1 VHAGGTPRRKRS
13 MKLLTHTGAVLA
25 AAAAIALGVPA
36 APALATGFGLELV
49 AQSEAVVGKPM
60 TVQAIG
66 TIPPQ
71 DLVYPYFFT
80 MHAIPATSVDT
91 CPFDE
96 FQGALF
102 AISSGGGTLVLR
114 AGEHPD
120 MAGNFSIPITVTPTA
135 PGSTLLCGYTDDGGA
150 VTEAAASLILDINP
164 APPAPHSG
172 SGPSTPPS
180 ASNPPA
186 PSSPISAPTPPAQLS
201 PRSGSSPPAYVRQGI
216 KSCRALLAGAELRGC
231 IHDVVRHANA
241 GCRRLRPHTAK
252 TRCLRAVRRA
262 ARQST

>member
-1 VHAGGTPRRKRS
+1 
-13 MKLLTHTGAVLA
+13 MKLLTRIGA

-49 AQSEAVVGKPM
+49 PQSEAVVGKPM
-60 TVQAIG
+60 TVQANG

-80 MHAIPATSVDT
+80 MQAIPKTSVDT

-96 FQGALF
+96 FEGALF
-102 AISSGGGTLVLR
+102 AISSGGGVLVLR

-120 MAGNFSIPITVTPTA
+120 LAGNFSIPVTVTPTA

-172 SGPSTPPS
+172 FS
-180 ASNPPA
+180 PPA
-186 PSSPISAPTPPAQLS
+186 PASPG
-201 PRSGSSPPAYVRQGI
+201 SGSSPPTPSSPHGGSGPPAYVRQGI
-216 KSCRALLAGAELRGC
+216 KSCRALLAGAELKGC
-231 IHDVVRHANA
+231 IRDVVRHANA
-241 GCRRLRPHTAK
+241 GCRRLHSRAAK
-252 TRCLRAVRRA
+252 TRCLRAVGRAVRR
-262 ARQST
+262 SV

>member
-1 VHAGGTPRRKRS
+1 MKR
-13 MKLLTHTGAVLA
+13 LTHTRAALA
-25 AAAAIALGVPA
+25 AAAAIALGMPA
-36 APALATGFGLELV
+36 APALATGFELELV

-71 DLVYPYFFT
+71 DLVYPYWFT
-80 MHAIPATSVDT
+80 LDAIPTTSVET

-102 AISSGGGTLVLR
+102 AIASGGGVVVLR
-114 AGEHPD
+114 EGEHPD
-120 MAGNFSIPITVTPTA
+120 LDGNFSIPVTVTPSA
-135 PGSTLLCGYTDDGGA
+135 PGSMLLCGYTDDGGA
-150 VTEAAASLILDINP
+150 VTLAAASLILDINP

-172 SGPSTPPS
+172 SGPSSPS
-180 ASNPPA
+180 SGSSPPA
-186 PSSPISAPTPPAQLS
+186 PSS

-216 KSCRALLAGAELRGC
+216 KSCRALLAGAALRGC
-231 IHDVVRHANA
+231 IRDVVRHANA
-241 GCRRLRPHTAK
+241 GCRRLHSPAAK

-262 ARQST
+262 VRQSV